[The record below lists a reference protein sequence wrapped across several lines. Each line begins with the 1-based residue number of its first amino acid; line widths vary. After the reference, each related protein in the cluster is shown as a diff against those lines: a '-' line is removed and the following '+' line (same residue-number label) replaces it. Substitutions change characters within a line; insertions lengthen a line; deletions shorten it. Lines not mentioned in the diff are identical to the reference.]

1 MKTDLAEP
9 AVKKRIG
16 ARLLFAAAMLA
27 PVLVVAWRM
36 AASYSYERRHPGLP
50 LDADGM
56 VLPAMYLLAC
66 GALASAAS
74 IVLYVRSLV
83 EDGRVTV
90 WRCLELLM
98 LPLPALPFLLLLAL
112 WFSTGTPPPMSSHP

>member
-1 MKTDLAEP
+1 VALYSRYRYQPERLPDLD
-9 AVKKRIG
+9 
-16 ARLLFAAAMLA
+16 
-27 PVLVVAWRM
+27 VLVFP
-36 AASYSYERRHPGLP
+36 SL
-50 LDADGM
+50 LI
-56 VLPAMYLLAC
+56 LAC

-83 EDGRVTV
+83 EDGLVTV

-112 WFSTGTPPPMSSHP
+112 WFAAGRF

>member
-1 MKTDLAEP
+1 MKTVMEP
-9 AVKKRIG
+9 AVKKRIV

-27 PVLVVAWRM
+27 PLLVVAWR
-36 AASYSYERRHPGLP
+36 AALDSRIRQYPELP
-50 LDADGM
+50 YDLKIMIGPTI
-56 VLPAMYLLAC
+56 LLLAC

>member
-1 MKTDLAEP
+1 M
-9 AVKKRIG
+9 V

-27 PVLVVAWRM
+27 PVLVVIWRV
-36 AASYSYERRHPGLP
+36 AFNSYARQHPDLP
-50 LDADGM
+50 NDAQGM
-56 VLPAMYLLAC
+56 ILPTMYLLAF

-98 LPLPALPFLLLLAL
+98 LPIPALPFLLVLAL
-112 WFSTGTPPPMSSHP
+112 WFAAGRY